1 MQSDTKTSTA
11 KEMRIRLK
19 EPDFLIGTL
28 RFLDFDG
35 RFVDI
40 ELSKIMFTDLNR
52 VLLFECFQD
61 FLRLA
66 I

>member
-11 KEMRIRLK
+11 NEMRIRLK
-19 EPDFLIGTL
+19 EPDFPAGAL

-40 ELSKIMFTDLNR
+40 ELPKIMFTDMNR
-52 VLLFECFQD
+52 ALLFECFQD

>member
-11 KEMRIRLK
+11 NEMRIRLK
-19 EPDFLIGTL
+19 EPAFPLGAE
-28 RFLDFDG
+28 RFLDLDG

-40 ELSKIMFTDLNR
+40 ELSKIMLTDLNS
-52 VLLFECFQD
+52 VLLIKCFQD